1 LTALALDSVSVILGG
16 KCVVDRISAEVAAG
30 EWVAVIG
37 PNGAG
42 KTTLLRA
49 VAGLVPYAGAVDI
62 FGQDG
67 QRLGRREL
75 ARRVA
80 VVPQVPLVPADLTVR
95 EYVLLGRTPHLG
107 YLSSESRSDRDAAE
121 SALERLDLVAFARRR
136 LDSLSGGERQR
147 AILARALAQDAPI
160 LLLDEPTAALDVGRQ
175 QQVLELVDTL
185 RATEGLTVVSA
196 MHDLTLAS
204 EYADRLLLLSAG
216 ELVADGFAQDVLTEQ
231 AIADHYGA
239 AVRVIA
245 DNGTAVAVIPAR
257 PSRSR
262 PLAPDET

>member
-1 LTALALDSVSVILGG
+1 M
-16 KCVVDRISAEVAAG
+16 
-30 EWVAVIG
+30 
-37 PNGAG
+37 
-42 KTTLLRA
+42 
-49 VAGLVPYAGAVDI
+49 
-62 FGQDG
+62 
-67 QRLGRREL
+67 
-75 ARRVA
+75 
-80 VVPQVPLVPADLTVR
+80 
-95 EYVLLGRTPHLG
+95 
-107 YLSSESRSDRDAAE
+107 
-121 SALERLDLVAFARRR
+121 
-136 LDSLSGGERQR
+136 
-147 AILARALAQDAPI
+147 ARALAQDAPI

-216 ELVADGFAQDVLTEQ
+216 ELVAEGSAQDVLTEQ

-262 PLAPDET
+262 PLALDET